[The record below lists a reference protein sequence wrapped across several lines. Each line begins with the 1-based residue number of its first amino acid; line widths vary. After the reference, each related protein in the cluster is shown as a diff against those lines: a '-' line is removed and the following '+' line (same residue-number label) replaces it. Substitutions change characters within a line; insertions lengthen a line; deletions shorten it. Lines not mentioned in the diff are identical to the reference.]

1 MSISPKLW
9 YDDLRLVVRTT
20 ARALRDDPLSFLLNV
35 ARRLRLGTAPSS
47 RKVGLLNAYR
57 WFLADRPDVAVELAS
72 RVRAGGARGRL
83 RRRLLVQLGAERATD
98 DDPERLRWLARTA
111 VGDLAGALSTT
122 RANSPAHRHTAS
134 ELRLLAPTPATP
146 RQHGGTGGA
155 LFVLTNSLP
164 YTHSG
169 YTSRTQSLL
178 SAIKRR
184 GIDVNA
190 ATRIGYPTTV
200 GLIGKPANAT
210 VDGVTYHRLPTGHL
224 PLELDERAQL
234 HVELLSK
241 LVDKL
246 QPGVL
251 HTTTDYTNAVVTR
264 ELARRRSL
272 PWVYEMRGQ
281 LEQTWVMNRPAPL
294 RKDAAASE
302 RVRLLRA
309 KEAELAAQANAV
321 IVLSEVQRLDLIA
334 RGVPSASIHVI
345 PNSVDERLLEMD
357 EAPTAARASLGL
369 PADGFWVGTVSSLVA
384 YEGLD
389 LLLRGVAQCR
399 AAGIDVRCA
408 IVGDGVSRPGL
419 EALAA
424 DLEISDHVVFPG
436 RQPRED
442 SLRWFQA
449 LDVFAVPRL
458 DGLVTRIVTP
468 LKLVEASALQR
479 PVVASDLPALEE
491 LVVKPQSGLSFLNGN
506 VDSLA
511 TQITRLA
518 EDPQLRATLAQRGRA
533 FARERTWQNAATKVA
548 GIYEEECGVKVR

>member
-9 YDDLRLVVRTT
+9 RDDLRLVVTTT
-20 ARALRDDPLSFLLNV
+20 ARALRDDPLTFLLNV

-47 RKVGLLNAYR
+47 GRAGVLNAYR

-72 RVRAGGARGRL
+72 QVQAGGVRGRL
-83 RRRLLVQLGAERATD
+83 RRRLLVQLGAESATD
-98 DDPERLRWLARTA
+98 DDPERIRWLARTA
-111 VGDLAGALSTT
+111 VGDLAGALGTT
-122 RANSPAHRHTAS
+122 RTSSPAHRHTAS
-134 ELRLLAPTPATP
+134 ELRLLAPSAAPP
-146 RQHGGTGGA
+146 HQRGGTGGA

-178 SAIKRR
+178 SAIKHR

-200 GLIGKPANAT
+200 GLIGKPATAT
-210 VDGVTYHRLPTGHL
+210 VGEITYHRLATGHL

-234 HVELLSK
+234 HVDLLSK
-241 LVDKL
+241 LVDEL
-246 QPGVL
+246 RPGVL
-251 HTTTDYTNAVVTR
+251 HTTTDYTNAVVTQ

-294 RKDAAASE
+294 REEAAASE

-309 KEAELAAQANAV
+309 KETELATQANAV
-321 IVLSEVQRLDLIA
+321 IVLSEVQRSDLIA
-334 RGVPSASIHVI
+334 RGVPAASIHVV
-345 PNSVDERLLEMD
+345 PNSVDARLLEMD
-357 EAPTAARASLGL
+357 EIPTTARSALGL
-369 PADGFWVGTVSSLVA
+369 PTDGLWVGTVSSLVA

-389 LLLRGVAQCR
+389 LLLRSVAECR
-399 AAGIDVRCA
+399 AAGFDIRCA
-408 IVGDGVSRPGL
+408 IVGDGASRPAL
-419 EALAA
+419 EALAE
-424 DLEISDHVVFPG
+424 DLGISSHVVFPG

-449 LDVFAVPRL
+449 LDVFTVPRL

-479 PVVASDLPALEE
+479 PVVASDLPALNE
-491 LVVKPQSGLSFLNGN
+491 LVVTPQSGLSFLNGS

-511 TQITRLA
+511 AQITRLA
-518 EDPQLRATLAQRGRA
+518 EDPQLRATLAQQGRA
-533 FARERTWQNAATKVA
+533 FARERTWQNAAAKIA
-548 GIYEEECGVKVR
+548 GIYEEECGVKVH

>member
-20 ARALRDDPLSFLLNV
+20 ARALRDDPLTFLLNV

-47 RKVGLLNAYR
+47 RRAGLLNAYR

-72 RVRAGGARGRL
+72 QVRAGGMRGRL
-83 RRRLLVQLGAERATD
+83 RRRLLVQLGAEREVD
-98 DDPERLRWLARTA
+98 DDPERFRWLARTA
-111 VGDLAGALSTT
+111 VGDLAGALATT
-122 RANSPAHRHTAS
+122 HANSPGHRHTAS
-134 ELRLLAPTPATP
+134 ELRLLAPTPMTP
-146 RQHGGTGGA
+146 HLRGGTGGV

-169 YTSRTQSLL
+169 YTARTQSLL
-178 SAIKRR
+178 SALQHR

-200 GLIGKPANAT
+200 GLIGKPATAT
-210 VDGVTYHRLPTGHL
+210 VSGVTYHRLATAHL
-224 PLELDERAQL
+224 PLELDQRAAL
-234 HVELLSK
+234 HMELLSK
-241 LVDKL
+241 LADEL

-281 LEQTWVMNRPAPL
+281 LEQTWVMSRPAPL
-294 RKDAAASE
+294 REEAAASE

-309 KEAELAAQANAV
+309 KEAELATQANAV
-321 IVLSEVQRLDLIA
+321 IVLSEVQRSDLIA
-334 RGVPSASIHVI
+334 RGVPATSIHVI

-357 EAPTAARASLGL
+357 ETPTAARASLGL
-369 PADGFWVGTVSSLVA
+369 PTDGVWVGTVSSLVA

-389 LLLRGVAQCR
+389 LLIRSVAQCR
-399 AAGIDVRCA
+399 AAGLDVRCA

-424 DLEISDHVVFPG
+424 DLGIADQVVFPG
-436 RQPRED
+436 RQPRKD
-442 SLRWFQA
+442 SLQWFQA
-449 LDVFAVPRL
+449 LDVFTVPRL
-458 DGLVTRIVTP
+458 DSIVTRIVTP

-511 TQITRLA
+511 AQITRLA

-533 FARERTWQNAATKVA
+533 FARERTWQNAAAKVA